1 MYETSTSIFKNYRFR
16 HGYYGRMHS
25 INMENEEVSYSA
37 LFRSGE
43 LQERIGILEERMR
56 SCDLCPRKCNVDR
69 ITGERGFCRTG
80 RRAKVASYGPHFG
93 EERPLV
99 GRSGSGTIF
108 FSGCNLACQYCQN
121 WDISQKDAGNEVD
134 AEELAGIM
142 MKMQGMGC
150 HNINLVSPSH
160 VVFQLLEALEIAC
173 MRGLEVPI
181 VYNTGGYDSVDTL
194 RFLDGVIDIYMPDMK
209 YSDPEVGRK
218 LSLVEDY
225 PESNRQAVK
234 EMHRQ
239 VGDLEIDDRGVACRG
254 LLVRH
259 LVLPNGLAGTG
270 EISRFLAEEISKDT
284 YINIMAQYRPEYKS
298 CEYFEIDRK
307 PNRDELIRS
316 FQVTKEH
323 GLWRFDRL

>member
-1 MYETSTSIFKNYRFR
+1 
-16 HGYYGRMHS
+16 
-25 INMENEEVSYSA
+25 MENEEVSYSA

-80 RRAKVASYGPHFG
+80 RRVKVASYGPHFG

-108 FSGCNLACQYCQN
+108 FSGCNLACQFCQN

-142 MKMQGMGC
+142 MKIQGMGC

-160 VVFQLLEALEIAC
+160 VVFQFLEALKIAC

-181 VYNTGGYDSVDTL
+181 VYNTGGYDSIETL
-194 RFLDGVIDIYMPDMK
+194 RLLDGVVDIYMPDMK
-209 YSDPEVGRK
+209 YSDPEVARK

-225 PESNRQAVK
+225 PMLNQEAVK

-284 YINIMAQYRPEYKS
+284 YINIMAQYRPEYHADRFPEIS
-298 CEYFEIDRK
+298 RDISDIEYYEAVRIASD
-307 PNRDELIRS
+307 L
-316 FQVTKEH
+316 
-323 GLWRFDRL
+323 GLSLL

>member
-1 MYETSTSIFKNYRFR
+1 
-16 HGYYGRMHS
+16 
-25 INMENEEVSYSA
+25 MEIEEPSYLT

-43 LQERIGILEERMR
+43 LERRIGILKEKLKT
-56 SCDLCPRKCNVDR
+56 CDICPRKCIVDR
-69 ITGERGFCRTG
+69 TAGESGFCRIG
-80 RRAKVASYGPHFG
+80 RSAKLASYGPHFG
-93 EERPLV
+93 EERPIV
-99 GRSGSGTIF
+99 GISGSGTIF

-142 MKMQGMGC
+142 MKIQGMGC

-160 VVFQLLEALEIAC
+160 IVPQFLESLEIAC

-181 VYNTGGYDSVDTL
+181 VYNTGGYDSIETL
-194 RFLDGVIDIYMPDMK
+194 RLLDGVVDIYMPDMK
-209 YSDPEVGRK
+209 YSDPEVGKK

-225 PESNRQAVK
+225 PENNRQAVK

-239 VGDLEIDDRGVACRG
+239 VGDLKIDDRGIARKG

-270 EISRFLAEEISKDT
+270 EISRFLGEEISKDT
-284 YINIMAQYRPEYKS
+284 YINIMAQYRPEYRADN
-298 CEYFEIDRK
+298 YPEIKRNPD
-307 PNRDELIRS
+307 RDELKQS
-316 FQVTKEH
+316 FLSAREN
-323 GLWRFDRL
+323 GLWRFDRQ

>member
-1 MYETSTSIFKNYRFR
+1 
-16 HGYYGRMHS
+16 
-25 INMENEEVSYSA
+25 MEIEEPSYLT

-43 LQERIGILEERMR
+43 LERRIGILNEKLRN
-56 SCDLCPRKCNVDR
+56 CDICPRNCHVDR
-69 ITGERGFCRTG
+69 IAGERGFCRIG

-99 GRSGSGTIF
+99 GISGSGTIF

-121 WDISQKDAGNEVD
+121 WDISQKDAGIEVD

-142 MKMQGMGC
+142 MKIQGTGC

-160 VVFQLLEALEIAC
+160 IVPQFLEALEIAC

-181 VYNTGGYDSVDTL
+181 VYNTGGYDSIETL
-194 RFLDGVIDIYMPDMK
+194 RSLDGVVDIYMPDMK

-225 PESNRQAVK
+225 PENNRQAVK

-239 VGDLEIDDRGVACRG
+239 VGDLKIGDGGIACKG

-270 EISRFLAEEISKDT
+270 EISRFLGEEISKDT

-298 CEYFEIDRK
+298 DRYPNISRQILRKEY
-307 PNRDELIRS
+307 DEAVYMARIL
-316 FQVTKEH
+316 
-323 GLWRFDRL
+323 GLNLL